1 MIPKKILKKS
11 AKDGK
16 VSLLILMNNRA
27 LLYHVESK
35 VEKIV
40 TNIIQTRILKF
51 RKILK
56 KEVIGPY

>member
-16 VSLLILMNNRA
+16 VSSLILMKNRA

-51 RKILK
+51 RKIQK